1 MFSKFRLCKQ
11 QLQFYCIQC
20 QDFHFSFWLEIFF
33 WERGGEKEK
42 IYGDIL
48 DLVFVIFLRWE
59 KSQMFLKAHFWLFN
73 GYAMFLQK
81 ANFSTFFI
89 RCEKNLKKLLCDFTN
104 NIPTFLCII
113 QWNSAICRNPKNIL
127 HFLSCCTPY
136 IKT

>member
-81 ANFSTFFI
+81 VIF
-89 RCEKNLKKLLCDFTN
+89 
-104 NIPTFLCII
+104 
-113 QWNSAICRNPKNIL
+113 L
-127 HFLSCCTPY
+127 HFSLDVKKIKKDCCVISS
-136 IKT
+136 IKSLLFCALFYETLQFVETLKIFNISSAVAPPT